1 MPSGA
6 HILVDTTGARMAE
19 AGGWVGG
26 VGVNTPGFLYFHGP
40 ADAVGGGEVE
50 TKPISRLE
58 RRHHR
63 DTEST
68 ERCISVF

>member
-50 TKPISRLE
+50 TKPIWPGGAGKCGIRS
-58 RRHHR
+58 
-63 DTEST
+63 SK
-68 ERCISVF
+68 S